1 MWLSLVWAASKLIKG
16 PYMFVEQ
23 CLNNYECITVSISSE
38 NSSLGLESNH
48 RFKYMHVVS
57 ECDQMWLFSFE
68 FCFYYCDT
76 VIELPQLCISDFA
89 VFLMNILFDI
99 SLTASIYR

>member
-1 MWLSLVWAASKLIKG
+1 MKVIYFILQTLYLKNKTISAMCDYLWAASKLIKG

-38 NSSLGLESNH
+38 NSSLGSESNH

-57 ECDQMWLFSFE
+57 ECDQM
-68 FCFYYCDT
+68 
-76 VIELPQLCISDFA
+76 
-89 VFLMNILFDI
+89 
-99 SLTASIYR
+99 